1 MSIPT
6 NQFTLFYGTDQTLQL
21 VANVATPI
29 AGWTIQYTIRQ
40 YFRGPALLTIS
51 GSAITIT
58 DAANWIFTV
67 KITAAQLSYTNEVA
81 PVALPI
87 GSVPGLFYGDAER
100 IDAGHVTPLT
110 PAKITILAM
119 DSMPLL
125 TP

>member
-1 MSIPT
+1 MSVPT

-40 YFRGPALLTIS
+40 YFRGPALLTLS

-58 DAANWIFTV
+58 DAANGIFTV
-67 KITAAQLSYTNEVA
+67 KITAAQLSYTNEIA
-81 PVALPI
+81 PGALPI

-100 IDAGHVTPLT
+100 IDAGNVTALT
-110 PAKITILAM
+110 HDKITIL
-119 DSMPLL
+119 DTYRLP
-125 TP
+125 